1 MAYVGPQSRKTGVYC
16 HEHWST
22 VGYPLL
28 SSSYVYDVNDVFV
41 EGRLTEVYEA
51 QTNTER
57 EVSYLFEVPPEAA
70 VQGFTATVG
79 ATTVTAI
86 VEEKA
91 KADQLYKDA
100 VKLDKSAWKL
110 DQVNSEIFQITLGA
124 IKPNEKITIEITY
137 NHMISSD
144 TLEDSIR
151 LTIPAGL
158 ANRPGAGP
166 ASQTT
171 AATAVSGRDAVSVK
185 VGIRS
190 GSTKQILGLNCLSHQ
205 ASTMIGF
212 RNADYK
218 KLTPVQQSRVYD
230 PASAYVEFTSKT
242 FLTKHFVLTWSVPE
256 FDQPRCV
263 VESSSPPTPDRTLAF
278 GLTFVSNITLGPTDS
293 HEYIFLVDSSGSMG
307 GARWQTA
314 KQAVSTMLDSMLKQG
329 AITFNMYFFT
339 TSAASALPNGKSLGH
354 DPNNVKTAKNALEAK
369 SPSGGTDIDNALTA
383 VLNQRNSNTSR
394 TSIIVVTDGLDWGVT
409 KAMGTV
415 SKAANAAAANNGLLR
430 VFVLGLG
437 DDVSRG
443 MCEGLARAGMGATA
457 YIGES
462 QLPDKDNADVKVK
475 TLMASIS
482 RAPVRVR
489 SIDWGVTPSAASNQG
504 ANSGAFGTSRTP
516 IDSSQFGAAPKGEN
530 LAPPPAIQQAPKP
543 GTMFWAIRSYWF
555 AIIRGNPSKLNVT
568 VTYDIPG
575 SGARPQQKVIPIT
588 NPPAG
593 TTIHTLAA
601 HALIQTFED
610 KAASIANDST
620 ATYWNEAEI
629 VRLGK
634 KYSLASSQTS
644 FVATV
649 NGVGTQTK
657 TLQDPAAPMGAQSRL
672 AASPQDTSL
681 NFGSASAPAQES
693 SFAGIQ
699 PRSFAMAPQISRM
712 SMASAEPSVGSAG
725 FASGFTSFAVSD
737 VDSVSDDPVARLLAV
752 QNSNGSFAPDDVA
765 AIVFPTTGMAAI
777 PAFISALDGRDAV
790 KELIWAALCAAAF
803 LTQKFS
809 DRQDEWQQAKSQAV
823 GFARTQL
830 HCIFGL
836 AADRIENIISNS
848 MDDAE
853 GYFF

>member
-1 MAYVGPQSRKTGVYC
+1 MAYVGPKTRKTGVYC
-16 HEHWST
+16 QEHTST

-57 EVSYLFEVPPEAA
+57 QVFYLFEVPPEAA
-70 VQGFTATVG
+70 VHAFTATIG
-79 ATTVTAI
+79 GTTVTAI

-166 ASQTT
+166 ASVTT
-171 AATAVSGRDAVSVK
+171 AATAASGKDAVSIK

-218 KLTPVQQSRVYD
+218 KLTPAQQSKVYD

-263 VESSSPPTPDRTLAF
+263 VESSSPSTPHRTLAL
-278 GLTFVSNITLGPTDS
+278 GLTFVSNIQLDPTDS

-314 KQAVSTMLDSMLKQG
+314 KQAVSTMLDSMLKKG
-329 AITFNMYFFT
+329 AITFNVYFFD
-339 TSAASALPNGKSLGH
+339 TSATSVSWTKKSVAYDAPNVEATKKH
-354 DPNNVKTAKNALEAK
+354 LEAK
-369 SPSGGTDIDNALTA
+369 SPSGGTDINNALTTA
-383 VLNQRNSNTSR
+383 LNSRNSNTSR
-394 TSIIVVTDGLDWGVT
+394 TSIVVVTDGLDWGVT
-409 KAMGTV
+409 KAMDTV

-489 SIDWGVTPSAASNQG
+489 SIDWGVTPSAPSNQS
-504 ANSGAFGTSRTP
+504 ASSGAFGNTRTP
-516 IDSSQFGAAPKGEN
+516 INSSQFGAAPKGEN

-555 AIIRGNPSKLNVT
+555 AIIRGNPSKVNVT

-575 SGARPQQKVIPIT
+575 TGARPRQKVISIT

-601 HALIQTFED
+601 HALIQTYED
-610 KAASIANDST
+610 KAASIASDST

-644 FVATV
+644 FVATI

-657 TLQDPAAPMGAQSRL
+657 AHPDPAAPVGAQSRL

-681 NFGSASAPAQES
+681 NFGSASAMVPES
-693 SFAGIQ
+693 NFAGTQ
-699 PRSFAMAPQISRM
+699 SFAMAPQISRM
-712 SMASAEPSVGSAG
+712 SMASAELASVESGA
-725 FASGFTSFAVSD
+725 FASSFAIID
-737 VDSVSDDPVARLLAV
+737 VDTASDDPVAGLLAV

-765 AIVFPTTGMAAI
+765 TIVFPTTGMAAI

-790 KELIWAALCAAAF
+790 KELIWAALCAAVF
-803 LTQKFS
+803 LAQKFP

-848 MDDAE
+848 MNDAE

>member
-1 MAYVGPQSRKTGVYC
+1 M
-16 HEHWST
+16 ST
-22 VGYPLL
+22 MSTTF
-28 SSSYVYDVNDVFV
+28 SSKEDLQRF
-41 EGRLTEVYEA
+41 YEA

-57 EVSYLFEVPPEAA
+57 EVFYVFEVPPEAA
-70 VQGFTATVG
+70 
-79 ATTVTAI
+79 
-86 VEEKA
+86 
-91 KADQLYKDA
+91 
-100 VKLDKSAWKL
+100 KL
-110 DQVNSEIFQITLGA
+110 DQLNSEIFQITLGA
-124 IKPNEKITIEITY
+124 IKPNEKTTIEITY

-171 AATAVSGRDAVSVK
+171 AATAISGSDAVSIK

-190 GSTKQILGLNCLSHQ
+190 GSKQILGLNCLSYR
-205 ASTMIGF
+205 ALTMIGF

-218 KLTPVQQSRVYD
+218 KLSPAQQSSEYD
-230 PASAYVEFTSKT
+230 LACAYVEFTSKT
-242 FLTKHFVLTWSVPE
+242 FLTKHFVLTWSLPE

-263 VESSSPPTPDRTLAF
+263 VENSSFSSPDNTLAF
-278 GLTFVSNITLGPTDS
+278 GLTFVSNIMLGPADS
-293 HEYIFLVDSSGSMG
+293 HEYIFLVHSSGSMR

-339 TSAASALPNGKSLGH
+339 TSAASITYHGKSVGH
-354 DPNNVKTAKNALEAK
+354 DSTNVEAIKKVLEAK
-369 SPSGGTDIDNALTA
+369 SSSGGTDIDNALTT
-383 VLNQRNSNTSR
+383 VFNQRNPNTSR
-394 TSIIVVTDGLDWGVT
+394 TSIIIVTDGLDWGVT

-430 VFVLGLG
+430 VFVLGIG

-462 QLPDKDNADVKVK
+462 QLADRDNADVKVK

-489 SIDWGVTPSAASNQG
+489 SIDWGVTPSGPSNQS
-504 ANSGAFGTSRTP
+504 ANS
-516 IDSSQFGAAPKGEN
+516 GEN
-530 LAPPPAIQQAPKP
+530 LAPPPVIQQAPKP

-555 AIIRGNPSKLNVT
+555 AIIRGNPCKLNVT

-575 SGARPQQKVIPIT
+575 SGAGPQQKVIPFRLA
-588 NPPAG
+588 NQAVG
-593 TTIHTLAA
+593 DTIHTLAA
-601 HALIQTFED
+601 HSIIQTFED
-610 KAASIANDST
+610 KAASIVNDST

-629 VRLGK
+629 
-634 KYSLASSQTS
+634 TS
-644 FVATV
+644 FVATI
-649 NGVGTQTK
+649 NGVGTQTQ
-657 TLQDPAAPMGAQSRL
+657 TTPNPAAPIGSL
-672 AASPQDTSL
+672 AVLPQDTSL
-681 NFGSASAPAQES
+681 NFVSASAPVQV
-693 SFAGIQ
+693 AGFQ
-699 PRSFAMAPQISRM
+699 VQSFAMVPQFARIST
-712 SMASAEPSVGSAG
+712 SSVEPAGSVGSGG
-725 FASGFTSFAVSD
+725 FVSASFTSFAVSD
-737 VDSVSDDPVARLLAV
+737 VDNVSDDPVARLLAV

-765 AIVFPTTGMAAI
+765 TIAFPTIGMAAI
-777 PAFISALDGRDAV
+777 PAFISALDGRDTV

-853 GYFF
+853 GYFFLLIH